1 MNMTELNELWGLP
14 IALALLAIAARL
26 MLSPDRITFYGA
38 SRGLVLGVFVG
49 VCANS
54 WLLNSTFTHGERGA
68 IVGICAILAEDL
80 VYTLL
85 ILGKRLRRNPDKL
98 LDILRRK

>member
-1 MNMTELNELWGLP
+1 MNTLNDAWGLP
-14 IALALLAIAARL
+14 IALALLAVGARL
-26 MLSPDRITFYGA
+26 MLSPERITFYGA

-54 WLLNSTFTHGERGA
+54 WLLTSSFSHGERGA

-80 VYTLL
+80 IYALL
-85 ILGKRLRRNPDKL
+85 LLGKRLRRNPEKL

>member
-1 MNMTELNELWGLP
+1 MTNLDDLWGLP

-26 MLSPDRITFYGA
+26 MLAPERITLHGA
-38 SRGLVLGVFVG
+38 TRGLVLGVFVG

-54 WLLNSTFTHGERGA
+54 WLLTSSLSHGERGA

-80 VYTLL
+80 IYALL
-85 ILGKRLRRNPDKL
+85 MLGKRLRRNPEKI
-98 LDILRRK
+98 LDILRRR